1 MTANTS
7 GHSET
12 GPQPIDSVPYAH
24 SHFGSLRDRRD
35 WLVQKHLDHKD
46 RVRAVTNVAIG
57 DWYVEW
63 PDLSRTPEAPTV
75 ANQIEMGIN
84 HWAAIG
90 GAILPSVH
98 VPINK
103 TKDRR
108 SEKSAARKR
117 ERRVREIWESS
128 NVSEIA
134 ALLWGDYAGAG
145 NAVAGVWMNF
155 EEPDVSKRNPY
166 VIRYDPRHTYILKD
180 NLGNITELLV
190 ARKISKA
197 ELGAMY
203 PQYSEMFG
211 KSDDEMVEEWF
222 WYTADRVQYA
232 IVDVSRDGKVGN
244 RQVMVVDEEWDLGF
258 VPAWEAVR
266 PTFDGQ
272 RRGVFDQS
280 LHILRTMHRL
290 MLMTIMSSEEHA
302 FPAVGSYDVVNP
314 EDFGPGAVLQY
325 RSSEGRLDRLGPTS
339 HFDVKDTIA
348 RLGEEAAKQSVYPQ
362 QLSGEPGASIVS
374 SRGIKA
380 SMGALDAR
388 LAVAHKQFEILFG
401 KVSGFVLA
409 MDEKFADSEKTIL
422 GDVTDQSDAEVYVPS
437 EHVAGSWT
445 VACSYGIGAGSDPAN
460 IEVRLN
466 MNLANGLI
474 STETAR
480 KQLPFL
486 EDPDAEK
493 VLILR
498 EAMEMG
504 VIQGIMA
511 MAQGGDPTMAAKGL
525 DLLANDDTKDI
536 GEVLQELVEA
546 LLAAPPE
553 PDPAAGGGDPALAAL
568 QGGESLARGGV
579 PGQAEQAPP
588 GMGMPPLAG
597 ILGQDS
603 RQVS

>member
-1 MTANTS
+1 MTVSASNTAV
-7 GHSET
+7 
-12 GPQPIDSVPYAH
+12 GPQPIDSVSDAYQ
-24 SHFGSLRDRRD
+24 HFGSLRDRRD
-35 WLVQKHLDHKD
+35 WLVQKFQDHKD
-46 RVRAVTNVAIG
+46 RVRSVTNVAVG
-57 DWYVEW
+57 DWFVEW

-75 ANQIEMGIN
+75 ANQIELGIN

-98 VPINK
+98 ASIDK

-108 SEKSAARKR
+108 GEKTKARKR
-117 ERRVREIWESS
+117 ERRVNEIWESS
-128 NVSEIA
+128 NVGEIA

-145 NAVAGVWMNF
+145 SAVCGAWVNF
-155 EEPDVSKRNPY
+155 EETDPAKRNPFI
-166 VIRYDPRHTYILKD
+166 IRYDPRHTYIIKD
-180 NLGNITELLV
+180 NVGNITEMLI

-203 PQYSEMFG
+203 PQYKKFFG
-211 KSDDEMVEEWF
+211 PSDDEMVEEWF
-222 WYTADRVQYA
+222 WYTETRVQYA
-232 IVDVSRDGKVGN
+232 IVDISRDGAAKN
-244 RQVMVVDEEWDLGF
+244 RSIMIVNEEWDLGF

-266 PTFDGQ
+266 PSFDGQ
-272 RRGVFDQS
+272 RRGIFDQS

-290 MLMTIMSSEEHA
+290 MLMTIMSTEEHA
-302 FPAVGSYDVVNP
+302 FPAIGSFDAVNP
-314 EDFGPGAVLQY
+314 EDFGPGAIIQF
-325 RSSEGRLDRLGPTS
+325 RSSEGRIDRLGPSS
-339 HFDVKDTIA
+339 HFDVKDTIT

-388 LAVAHKQFEILFG
+388 LAVAHKQFEVLFG
-401 KVSGFVLA
+401 KVSGFALA
-409 MDEKFADSEKTIL
+409 MDEMFCDASKTIL
-422 GDVTDQSDAEVYVPS
+422 GDSSDQGDAETYLPS
-437 EHVAGSWT
+437 VDVAGSWT
-445 VACSYGIGAGSDPAN
+445 VTCTYGIGAGSDPAN

-480 KQLPFL
+480 RQLPFL
-486 EDPDAEK
+486 KDPEAEK
-493 VLILR
+493 VMILR

-511 MAQGGDPTMAAKGL
+511 MAQSGDPTLAAKGL
-525 DLLANDDTKDI
+525 ELLADDDTKDI
-536 GEVLQELVEA
+536 DEVLAELVKA
-546 LLAAPPE
+546 LLAAPE
-553 PDPAAGGGDPALAAL
+553 PAAEGGDPALAAV
-568 QGGESLARGGV
+568 QGAESLARGGV
-579 PGQAEQAPP
+579 PGQADQAPAP
-588 GMGMPPLAG
+588 SGLPPLAS

>member
-1 MTANTS
+1 MTLNST
-7 GHSET
+7 GHSEP
-12 GPQPIDSVPYAH
+12 GPQPIDSAPYAY
-24 SHFGSLRDRRD
+24 SHFGQLRDRRD
-35 WLVQKHLDHKD
+35 WLVQKHQDHKD

-75 ANQIEMGIN
+75 ANQIELGIN
-84 HWAAIG
+84 HWSAIG

-98 VPINK
+98 VPVNK

-108 SEKSAARKR
+108 KEKSAARKR
-117 ERRVREIWESS
+117 ERRVQEVWEAS
-128 NVSEIA
+128 NITETA

-145 NAVAGVWMNF
+145 SAVAGVWMNF
-155 EEPDVSKRNPY
+155 EESDPAERNPF
-166 VIRYDPRHTYILKD
+166 VLRYDPRHTYILKD
-180 NLGNITELLV
+180 NVGNITEMLV

-203 PQYSEMFG
+203 PEYIGMFG
-211 KSDDEMVEEWF
+211 ESDDEMVEEWF
-222 WYTADRVQYA
+222 WYTPDRVRYA
-232 IVDVSRDGKVGN
+232 VVDVSREGKVGS
-244 RQVMVVDEEWDLGF
+244 RQVMIVDEEWGLGF

-266 PTFDGQ
+266 PSFDGQ

-302 FPAVGSYDVVNP
+302 FPAIGTFDAVNP
-314 EDFGPGAVLQY
+314 EDFGPGAVIQF
-325 RSSEGRLDRLGPTS
+325 RSAEGKIDRLGPTS

-401 KVSGFVLA
+401 KVSGFILA
-409 MDEKFADSEKTIL
+409 MDEKFADAEKTIL
-422 GDVTDQSDAEVYVPS
+422 GDMTDTSDAETYLPKS
-437 EHVAGSWT
+437 DVAGSWT
-445 VACSYGIGAGSDPAN
+445 VLCTYGIGAGSDPAN

-480 KQLPFL
+480 RQLPFL
-486 EDPDAEK
+486 KDPDAEK

-511 MAQGGDPTMAAKGL
+511 MAQGGDPTLAAKGL
-525 DLLANDDTKDI
+525 ALLQNDDVKDI
-536 GEVLQELVEA
+536 GEVLQELTDA
-546 LLAAPPE
+546 LLAPPE
-553 PDPAAGGGDPALAAL
+553 PAPAAGGGDPALAAV
-568 QGGESLARGGV
+568 QGAESLARGGV
-579 PGQAEQAPP
+579 PGSAEQAPP
-588 GMGMPPLAG
+588 GLGMPPLAG

-603 RQVS
+603 RQIS